1 MRTKGDIIMPDIEK
15 EIHGAVFTFF
25 STASA
30 VGKTLLSCNMASELA
45 RQQKRVCLVDFDLQF
60 GDVCNYL
67 QLLPQRTLA
76 DVQQSMLMQGENC
89 HVEEYLTPYEYGGV
103 VFYVLAAPKKLE
115 EAYNIQSDYA
125 IKAIR
130 QLQTK
135 FDYVI
140 VDTTSMFSVLNLA
153 LLDLSTI
160 VTFLGIVDFIPTI
173 KNMKIGSDTLNDLNY
188 DKHKIRMVLNRSNAK
203 TRIGIDDVEKLL
215 GEPFYHILP
224 NDFRA
229 ASQSIKEGIPLVLKQ
244 ERTDLGEAL
253 RDLVARY
260 TNQGYEES
268 EEGMDDYV
276 GESWL
281 SRIFG

>member
-1 MRTKGDIIMPDIEK
+1 MPDIEK

-45 RQQKRVCLVDFDLQF
+45 RQRKRVCLVDFDLQF

-76 DVQQSMLMQGENC
+76 DVQQAMLMQGEAC

-125 IKAIR
+125 IRAIR

-140 VDTTSMFSVLNLA
+140 VDTPPSSILSDAASLA
-153 LLDLSTI
+153 KYADAGIFVVRQDYAPVERIREGVDLL
-160 VTFLGIVDFIPTI
+160 
-173 KNMKIGSDTLNDLNY
+173 SDSGLEIAGCMLNY
-188 DKHKIRMVLNRSNAK
+188 AQ
-203 TRIGIDDVEKLL
+203 
-215 GEPFYHILP
+215 
-224 NDFRA
+224 
-229 ASQSIKEGIPLVLKQ
+229 ASIS
-244 ERTDLGEAL
+244 DYA
-253 RDLVARY
+253 Y
-260 TNQGYEES
+260 GY
-268 EEGMDDYV
+268 GYGYGYDYA
-276 GESWL
+276 
-281 SRIFG
+281 